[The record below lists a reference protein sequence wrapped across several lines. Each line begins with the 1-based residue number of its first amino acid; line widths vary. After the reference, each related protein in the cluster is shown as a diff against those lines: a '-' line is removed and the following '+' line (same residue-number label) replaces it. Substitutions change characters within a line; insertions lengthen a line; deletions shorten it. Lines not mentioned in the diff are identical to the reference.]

1 MSSASR
7 DAGSMEAER
16 RQALIDRLEFLGQ
29 MASTETALFHQ
40 TAAAKFGLGITDMKT
55 ISVLLQEGPLTAG
68 QLAKRLSLTTGAV
81 TNVID
86 RLERR
91 DIMKREPDE
100 TDRRKVVVVVQP
112 EKIAEFNE
120 VYNSMGEAFA
130 KLLRTYSIEELEFL
144 VRHDQMT
151 IDLTMKEIAKLVK
164 L

>member
-1 MSSASR
+1 
-7 DAGSMEAER
+7 
-16 RQALIDRLEFLGQ
+16 
-29 MASTETALFHQ
+29 
-40 TAAAKFGLGITDMKT
+40 
-55 ISVLLQEGPLTAG
+55 
-68 QLAKRLSLTTGAV
+68 
-81 TNVID
+81 
-86 RLERR
+86 
-91 DIMKREPDE
+91 MKREPDE
-100 TDRRKVVVVVQP
+100 TDRRKVVVAVQP

>member
-1 MSSASR
+1 MSSASK
-7 DAGSMEAER
+7 DAVWKEDER
-16 RQALIDRLEFLGQ
+16 RQALMDRLQFLGQ

-68 QLAKRLSLTTGAV
+68 QLAKRLSLTTGAI

-91 DIMKREPDE
+91 DLVKREPDE
-100 TDRRKVVVVVQP
+100 SDRRKVMVVVNQ
-112 EKIAEFNE
+112 EKIAAFDD
-120 VYNSMGEAFA
+120 VYNSMGEAVA
-130 KLLRTYSIEELEFL
+130 KMLRTYSIEELEFL
-144 VRHDQMT
+144 VRYNQMT
-151 IDLTMKEIAKLVK
+151 IDLTMREISKLVK

>member
-100 TDRRKVVVVVQP
+100 TDRRKVVVAVQP